1 MKFRIENGAF
11 VGTAEWREAGD
22 VEVDATETAERRFL
36 EQYFSTPYTALGG
49 SVDCP
54 EMQHEDPDSSPHA
67 FERAMNRL
75 AEHEYTVR
83 RVDGDSTAEPHR
95 KQRRS
100 A

>member
-11 VGTAEWREAGD
+11 VGTAEWRAAGM
-22 VEVDATETAERRFL
+22 VEVDATEPTERRFL
-36 EQYFSTPYTALGG
+36 EQYFRTPYAALGG

-83 RVDGDSTAEPHR
+83 RVDGDSATAARRSE
-95 KQRRS
+95 RRS